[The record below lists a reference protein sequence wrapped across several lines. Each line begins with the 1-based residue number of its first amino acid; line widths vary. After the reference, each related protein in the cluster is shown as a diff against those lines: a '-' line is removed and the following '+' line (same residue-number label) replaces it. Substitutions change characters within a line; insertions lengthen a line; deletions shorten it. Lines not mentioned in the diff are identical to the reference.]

1 MSFKDG
7 LSAQIRTPRLSLKL
21 TQEQFASQLGV
32 TVATVNRGERGKKTP
47 SPLARQHLQK
57 TQNDL
62 QGGIRK
68 GPASMKTV
76 KSRYQEVDIRC

>member
-7 LSAQIRTPRLSLKL
+7 ISAQIRTLRLALKL

-32 TVATVNRGERGKKTP
+32 TFATVNRWERGKTTP

-57 TQNDL
+57 MQNDL
-62 QGGIRK
+62 QGGIQNSL
-68 GPASMKTV
+68 ASKKAV
-76 KSRYQEVDIRC
+76 KSTYQEGDIR